1 MSSDPSAG
9 NPFDPPRAAKGRAPD
24 VFEPG
29 GWMPMREYR
38 DEEAVDFA
46 IVGAG
51 AGGGT
56 LAARLAEKGFS
67 VIAFDAG
74 PFFRPLDDF
83 ASDETEQNKL
93 YWTDNR
99 IVEGNDWMTMG
110 GKNSGKAVGGSTVH
124 FAMVSLRFRPE
135 WFKART
141 MLGYGADWPL
151 DWREMWGY
159 YRQAEQ
165 ALSIS
170 GPVTYPWG
178 PDRPRY
184 PYRAHP
190 VNAAGMILA
199 KGCEAMGMAWTPTP
213 LATVSAPRGKS
224 PPCVYRGFC
233 RFGCS
238 TNAKQ
243 SALVVWIPRAIT
255 AGAEIRDL
263 AMVGRVETNPEGLAT
278 GVHYTREGTW
288 RFQKAKNVVVSG
300 YAVETPRLLL
310 MSSSDKFRDGL
321 SNSSGLVGKNL
332 MTQPNQAVFGEV
344 EEEIRWSKAPPSTT
358 ITEHWNYDDR
368 KDFHGG
374 YCWMGQGPL
383 PIEWASVQAGSRG
396 LWGETLVREMKNYNH
411 AVGVKMVGEAMPD
424 ENNRVTLADE
434 TDQYGLPITR
444 IHYAWTEN
452 DKKLIAHGLDQ
463 MEQSMRA
470 AGVRNTFRQE
480 QDANHLGG
488 TARMGDD
495 PRTSVVDADCRSW
508 DVRNLWICDGS
519 VFPTVGG
526 VNPSLTIQA
535 VALRT
540 ADRIEALAR
549 CGEL

>member
-1 MSSDPSAG
+1 MSSDIPLTD
-9 NPFDPPRAAKGRAPD
+9 PFEAPRAGHGRAPD
-24 VFEPG
+24 VFVSG
-29 GWMPMREYR
+29 GWTPMREYR
-38 DEEAVDFA
+38 DDEAVDFV
-46 IVGAG
+46 IVGTG

-67 VIAFDAG
+67 VVALDAG
-74 PFFRPLDDF
+74 PYFRPLDDF
-83 ASDETEQNKL
+83 ASDETEQDKL

-99 IVEGNDWMTMG
+99 IVEGNDWMIMG

-141 MLGYGADWPL
+141 TLGYGADWPI
-151 DWREMWGY
+151 DWREMWDY
-159 YRQAEQ
+159 YRRAEL

-178 PDRPRY
+178 PARPRY
-184 PYRAHP
+184 PYRPHP

-199 KGCEAMGMAWTPTP
+199 KGAEAMGMAWTPTP
-213 LATVSAPRGKS
+213 LATVSAPHGKS

-243 SALVVWIPRAIT
+243 SALVAWIPRAIA

-263 AMVGRVETNPEGLAT
+263 AMVGRVETNAQGLAT

-288 RFQKAKNVVVSG
+288 RFQKARNVVVAG
-300 YAVETPRLLL
+300 YAIETPRLLL
-310 MSSSDKFRDGL
+310 MSASDKFRDGL
-321 SNSSGLVGKNL
+321 ANSSGLVGKNL
-332 MTQPNQAVFGEV
+332 MTQPNQAVFGEM

-383 PIEWASVQAGSRG
+383 PIEWAGVQSGSHG
-396 LWGETLVREMKNYNH
+396 LWGDALVQGMKNYNH

-424 ENNRVTLADE
+424 EKNRVTLAEE

-444 IHYAWTEN
+444 VHYSWTEN
-452 DKKLIAHGLDQ
+452 DKALIAHGLDQ
-463 MEQSMRA
+463 MEQSLRS

-495 PRTSVVDADCRSW
+495 PRASVVNADCRSW
-508 DVRNLWICDGS
+508 DIRNLWICDGS

-535 VALRT
+535 IALRT
-540 ADRIEALAR
+540 ADRIEALSR
-549 CGEL
+549 RGEL